1 MPQYSKKIIKIV
13 NFKDRKFLK
22 IRDFVKKQGKNI
34 EKEWFYSLMMELK
47 KIDELSF
54 NRSYDRLKSF
64 R

>member
-34 EKEWFYSLMMELK
+34 EKE
-47 KIDELSF
+47 
-54 NRSYDRLKSF
+54 
-64 R
+64 